1 MLVLNALH
9 RKDHIS
15 HFNLQEALD
24 LIAEIQPKQA
34 YLTHISHLF
43 DKHEDILRDL
53 PENVFVA
60 FDGLKIEL

>member
-1 MLVLNALH
+1 
-9 RKDHIS
+9 
-15 HFNLQEALD
+15 
-24 LIAEIQPKQA
+24 
-34 YLTHISHLF
+34 LF